1 MLTVEF
7 AKCSL
12 EKATEKG
19 RFIDDRAADDPT
31 AMTEVAAEASPAD
44 AAPRITVRFSRQ
56 IPDSI
61 CTQLLPAATKHDT
74 CEILILVTI

>member
-19 RFIDDRAADDPT
+19 RFIDDRAADYPT
-31 AMTEVAAEASPAD
+31 AMTEVAAD
-44 AAPRITVRFSRQ
+44 GLQKLRIWDPQQARLCG
-56 IPDSI
+56 SI
-61 CTQLLPAATKHDT
+61 NALAVLH
-74 CEILILVTI
+74 VTSSWSARWF